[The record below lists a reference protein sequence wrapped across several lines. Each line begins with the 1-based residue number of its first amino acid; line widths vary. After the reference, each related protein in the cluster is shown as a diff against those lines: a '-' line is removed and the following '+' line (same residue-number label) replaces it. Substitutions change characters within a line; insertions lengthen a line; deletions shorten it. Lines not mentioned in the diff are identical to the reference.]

1 MGGLFGNFGFGSG
14 MGLGFGIIGSGSIF
28 GFGFG
33 SFFSF
38 GGFGLGFSLL
48 FMGIGFNVGLF
59 GGLGIV
65 ELEKFLDLKLE
76 VFLFLVVLKFE
87 FMLFLDLKFLN
98 ELFEVWFIIE
108 LNWFG
113 LKFMEFSDL
122 VLFLVSVF
130 GLKLLLVREL
140 NEVEDFEI

>member
-38 GGFGLGFSLL
+38 GGFGL
-48 FMGIGFNVGLF
+48 
-59 GGLGIV
+59 
-65 ELEKFLDLKLE
+65 
-76 VFLFLVVLKFE
+76 
-87 FMLFLDLKFLN
+87 
-98 ELFEVWFIIE
+98 
-108 LNWFG
+108 
-113 LKFMEFSDL
+113 KFMEFSDL
-122 VLFLVSVF
+122 VLFLVSVL